1 MRVHW
6 ILCVFI
12 ALASPVSGAEPS
24 ATRNSSH
31 YQSDAVLRGY
41 YWEGYATAFREELTD
56 LAYGSSSIVNHGTA
70 RTERELA
77 WFAGYRDGVR
87 EASQLSR
94 KVFARQVKEDAQR
107 KTRQPMNRSNHALE
121 RPYEG
126 CQSRK

>member
-6 ILCVFI
+6 ILCLCIVLTSAI
-12 ALASPVSGAEPS
+12 SHAELP

-31 YQSDAVLRGY
+31 YRSDAVLRGY

-56 LAYGSSSIVNHGTA
+56 LAYGSSSIVNRGTA

-87 EASQLSR
+87 EAGNLAE
-94 KVFARQVKEDAQR
+94 KLFARQRKEDAKR
-107 KTRQPMNRSNHALE
+107 KRTSP
-121 RPYEG
+121 
-126 CQSRK
+126 